1 MKNYKKEQKR
11 YTVKEWKKFYKIQ
24 DVMCKKYD
32 IVLTDHKTRE
42 QKVTGILE
50 KINLKNFNKGM
61 ETFNKI
67 IQDFG
72 GSMDQLTS
80 ELNQTP
86 KNDVKIWSDKKDDSQ
101 KNIDD
106 MEKIWGKKK
115 WQRLPKNQ

>member
-115 WQRLPKNQ
+115 